1 MVFLGVLLLVILIIS
16 AVLLVVLVLV
26 QDEEGQGI
34 GGIFS
39 GGSTT
44 PFGSRSGNVLTRFT
58 AVLAAIFFAGSL
70 FYAWIN
76 RTPESGNVIGAARQQ
91 TIQQS
96 EGSLWWVETGSPGT
110 AQPEA
115 VQPPAGTQN
124 SATTPASQAGTGSSG
139 PASSGS
145 AGGSGSQ

>member
-1 MVFLGVLLLVILIIS
+1 MGFIGLLLLVILIIS
-16 AVLLVVLVLV
+16 AVLLVVIVLI

-39 GGSTT
+39 GGSST

-70 FYAWIN
+70 FYAWMN
-76 RTPESGNVIGAARQQ
+76 RTPETGNVIGAARQQ
-91 TIQQS
+91 AIQQS
-96 EGSLWWVETGSPGT
+96 EGNLWWVETAIPGT

-115 VQPPAGTQN
+115 AQPSGTQP
-124 SATTPASQAGTGSSG
+124 ATTTPASQSGTGSAGST
-139 PASSGS
+139 SSQS